1 MISKKLIAA
10 SILAAMGTSAHA
22 IDFKAGDWTL
32 GVSGSV
38 NAFYSST
45 SCDNNST
52 GSSGYAAVLSVCGS
66 IGAGQDGS
74 SIQNGLLPGF
84 INFTASTTQKGY
96 DIKANVGVH
105 PGTSNEGGFDLGA
118 GPGGLPAQAV
128 GGGVGNSVG
137 DARQIWLSFGNAEM
151 GTIKLGRDIGLFQQ
165 QAILND
171 MTLLGVGT
179 GGGFSGA
186 LNTTTGMIGN
196 GYIYAEFK
204 PQITYTLPT
213 AKELTVSVGVYQPSR
228 TVGAALNTLSG
239 AGANPTTPGGPQRF
253 GGTTTRPGLN
263 GLASYDFGTAKV
275 WGSFL
280 NQEYEDQTAR
290 IKYETNGFELGG
302 KASFGALEL
311 MAVGFTGEGLGSG
324 VAAVDGFSSTN
335 AAAGQDAQQRDSN
348 GYLLQATYKIG
359 DTKFGIN
366 HGMSKLDLAA
376 NETAAGAKGGAL
388 LNESTATTLGVY
400 HSLTPNLTL
409 VGEYIMA
416 EQSAHGPN
424 RPDVKADTVA
434 IGAIIFF

>member
-1 MISKKLIAA
+1 MISKKLLAA

-22 IDFKAGDWTL
+22 IDFQAGDWTL

-45 SCDNNST
+45 SCDNNAN
-52 GSSGYAAVLSVCGS
+52 GSSGYAAVLTACGS

-105 PGTSNEGGFDLGA
+105 PGTSNEGGLDLGA
-118 GPGGLPAQAV
+118 GPAGLPAQAV
-128 GGGVGNSVG
+128 AGGVGNSVG
-137 DARQIWLSFGNAEM
+137 DARQIWLSFGNEQM

-213 AKELTVSVGVYQPSR
+213 AKELTLSVGVYQPSR
-228 TVGAALNTLSG
+228 TVGAALNTLTGS
-239 AGANPTTPGGPQRF
+239 GANPSGAT

-263 GLASYDFGTAKV
+263 GLAMYDFGTGKV

-280 NQEYEDQTAR
+280 NQEYEDQTDR

-302 KASFGALEL
+302 KIGFGALEL

-324 VAAVDGFSSTN
+324 VAAVDGFSS
-335 AAAGQDAQQRDSN
+335 AATTAGQDAQQRDSN

-359 DTKFGIN
+359 DTKLGVS

-376 NETAAGAKGGAL
+376 NETAVGAKGGAL
-388 LNESTATTLGVY
+388 LDESSATTLGVY

-416 EQSAHGPN
+416 EQSAQDRAN
-424 RPDVKADTVA
+424 FADVEADTFA

>member
-1 MISKKLIAA
+1 MISKKLVAA

-22 IDFKAGDWTL
+22 IDFKAGDWNL
-32 GVSGSV
+32 GISGSV

-45 SCDNNST
+45 SCDSNATNS
-52 GSSGYAAVLSVCGS
+52 GGYASVLGVCGS
-66 IGAGQDGS
+66 VLAGQDGS

-105 PGTSNEGGFDLGA
+105 PGTSNEGGLVLNPAA
-118 GPGGLPAQAV
+118 GNLPAQAV
-128 GGGVGNSVG
+128 AGGVGNSVG
-137 DARQIWLSFGNAEM
+137 DARQVWLSFGNANM

-228 TVGAALNTLSG
+228 TVGTSVAALSG
-239 AGANPTTPGGPQRF
+239 SAGPGGAS
-253 GGTTTRPGLN
+253 GGTTKRPGVN
-263 GLASYDFGTAKV
+263 GLAMYDFGTAKV

-280 NQEYEDQTAR
+280 NQEYDDQTNR
-290 IKYETNGFELGG
+290 IKYETTGYELGG
-302 KASFGALEL
+302 KVGFGGLEL

-324 VAAVDGFSSTN
+324 VASVDGFST
-335 AAAGQDAQQRDSN
+335 AAGVAGRDAEKRDSN
-348 GYLLQATYKIG
+348 GYLLQATYKLG
-359 DTKFGIN
+359 DTKFGVS

-376 NETAAGAKGGAL
+376 NEAVAVRTNAGPKAVL
-388 LNESTATTLGVY
+388 DESSATTLGVY

-416 EQSAHGPN
+416 EQTTHRAGAPK
-424 RPDVKADTVA
+424 VKADTVA
-434 IGAIIFF
+434 VGAIIFF